1 MILPKDTPDAESVVR
16 SLEIIASFGQFHAAF
31 TQLPR
36 SKAGECSFLGS
47 AEIVK
52 PATYDGNG
60 MLLGRRA
67 QSRPRSAK
75 LFGSYRIIYAIVGTN
90 VHSGGLE

>member
-1 MILPKDTPDAESVVR
+1 VNARRPPAKGTTSMILPKDTPDAESVVR

-52 PATYDGNG
+52 SATHDRNG
-60 MLLGRRA
+60 LCSGRRA
-67 QSRPRSAK
+67 
-75 LFGSYRIIYAIVGTN
+75 
-90 VHSGGLE
+90 

>member
-1 MILPKDTPDAESVVR
+1 MILPKETPDAESVVR

-52 PATYDGNG
+52 SATHDRNG
-60 MLLGRRA
+60 LCSGRRA
-67 QSRPRSAK
+67 
-75 LFGSYRIIYAIVGTN
+75 
-90 VHSGGLE
+90 